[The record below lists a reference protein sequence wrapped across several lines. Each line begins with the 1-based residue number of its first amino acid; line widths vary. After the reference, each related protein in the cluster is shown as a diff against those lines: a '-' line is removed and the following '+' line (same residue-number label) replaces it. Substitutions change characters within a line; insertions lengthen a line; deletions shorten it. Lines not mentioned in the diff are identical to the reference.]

1 MPEPV
6 LVVRNLNIWYA
17 GRHVVKNVSFEVP
30 DRSVFALMGPSGS
43 GKSTILRAINRLLD
57 LYEEAEVQG
66 EVLLDG
72 VNVYGPGVDAP
83 WVRRR
88 VGMVFQYPN
97 PFPHMSIYDN
107 VAIGPRL
114 NRLVKSKR
122 ELDELVRWALERA
135 YLWDEV
141 KDRLHQP
148 AAKLSGGQ
156 KQRLSIARALALKP
170 RLLLM
175 DEPTANLDPVATEKI
190 EELILDLKKDIPI
203 LLVTHDPQQAARVSD
218 YTGFLYYG
226 ELVEVGPTG
235 KIFTEPENP
244 LTERYLLRSLGSP
257 RARPVD

>member
-1 MPEPV
+1 MPKTV
-6 LVVRNLNIWYA
+6 LEVRGLNIWLA
-17 GRHVVKNVSFEVP
+17 GRHVVKNVSF
-30 DRSVFALMGPSGS
+30 SVEERCVYALMGPSGS

-57 LYEEAEVQG
+57 LYEEAEVKG
-66 EVLLDG
+66 EVILDG
-72 VNVYGPGVDAP
+72 VNVYSPDVDAP

-114 NRLVKSKR
+114 NKMVRSKK

-141 KDRLHQP
+141 KDRLDKP

-190 EELILDLKKDIPI
+190 EELIIDLKKEIPI
-203 LLVTHDPQQAARVSD
+203 LLVTHDPQQAARVAD

-226 ELVEVGPTG
+226 ELVETGPTA

-244 LTERYLLRSLGSP
+244 LTERYLLRRLGS
-257 RARPVD
+257 R

>member
-1 MPEPV
+1 LARAV
-6 LVVRNLNIWYA
+6 LEVEGLSVWLA
-17 GRHVVKNVSFEVP
+17 GRHVVRGVSLRVEEGT
-30 DRSVFALMGPSGS
+30 VFALMGPSGS
-43 GKSTILRAINRLLD
+43 GKSTILRAVNRLLD
-57 LYEEAEVQG
+57 LYEDAVVKG
-66 EVLLDG
+66 RVVLDG
-72 VNVYGPGVDAP
+72 VDVYSPDVDPP

-114 NRLVKSKR
+114 NRMVRSRR
-122 ELDELVRWALERA
+122 ELDELVRWALEKA

-141 KDRLHQP
+141 KDRLHAP

-190 EELILDLKKDIPI
+190 EELIIELKREIPI
-203 LLVTHDPQQAARVSD
+203 LLVTHDPHQAARVAD

-226 ELVEVGPTG
+226 ELVETGPTS

-244 LTERYLLRSLGSP
+244 LTERYLLRRLGS
-257 RARPVD
+257 R